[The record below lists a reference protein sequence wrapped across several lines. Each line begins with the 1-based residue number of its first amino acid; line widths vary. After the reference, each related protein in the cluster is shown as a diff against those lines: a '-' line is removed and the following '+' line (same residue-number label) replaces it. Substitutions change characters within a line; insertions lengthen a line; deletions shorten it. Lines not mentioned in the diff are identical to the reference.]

1 MKKKP
6 GFALNSVC
14 GENFLIAEGVENID
28 FSSLVCLNESST
40 YLWKTIGDD
49 EEFDAQKL
57 ADLLVKEYEV
67 DDATAL
73 ADAQNLID
81 KMLEAGVIC

>member
-57 ADLLVKEYEV
+57 ADLLVNEYEV